1 MGWLEDLY
9 TPEVGST
16 GWTENL
22 INDTSTY
29 TPFDSTDWGDTGG
42 ITGILDSGPDIYDSD
57 FSFSDS
63 FWDDPY
69 AEPTIDWNSVMNS
82 WDTPEVGSDDWYADI
97 LGDTSTYTPFDP
109 SANAWEDNLPWN
121 TPEVGSSEWLTD
133 ILGDTNDF
141 SVSDI
146 LGPGWDDILGTG
158 GADPTIQTDTATQTD
173 TGEKGPLGGNWWPAI
188 RNFLIGSGEGP
199 LGGGVTGGGEG
210 STGGA
215 FGALLS
221 ILGLGGEG
229 GGIFGGEG
237 GGIFGGG
244 ADGGGF
250 LSGANPL
257 LQFLAMKSL
266 MKDDQGGGA
275 VPVGGEAYGGP
286 AFNYQDYQPTN
297 LKPALMPGVG
307 YANVGVPQPPGMRAG
322 GRSDGPGD
330 ITFAKLE
337 PGEFVIQKPVVD
349 AVGIERL
356 EQLNNM
362 FG

>member
-82 WDTPEVGSDDWYADI
+82 WDTPEVGSDDWYA
-97 LGDTSTYTPFDP
+97 
-109 SANAWEDNLPWN
+109 
-121 TPEVGSSEWLTD
+121 D

-322 GRSDGPGD
+322 GRSNGPGD